1 MTDLKISVDNDKPE
15 VSQPDIKQTL
25 KDADEYAKLKAEND
39 RLESEYNRSMELKA
53 KMALGGRAQ
62 AGQVEK
68 SEQEKADEEAAMLL
82 KRFK

>member
-1 MTDLKISVDNDKPE
+1 MADLKISVEPE
-15 VSQPDIKQTL
+15 KQEAPQVDIKQTL
-25 KDADEYAKLKAEND
+25 KDADEYQKLKEEND
-39 RLESEYNRSMELKA
+39 RLEAEYNRREELKA

-68 SEQEKADEEAAMLL
+68 SEQEKADEEAAELL

>member
-1 MTDLKISVDNDKPE
+1 MTDLKISVDNEKQEAP
-15 VSQPDIKQTL
+15 QPDIKQTL
-25 KDADEYAKLKAEND
+25 KDADEYEKLKQEND
-39 RLESEYNRSMELKA
+39 RLEAEYNRREEIKA

-68 SEQEKADEEAAMLL
+68 SEEQKAEEEAADLL

>member
-1 MTDLKISVDNDKPE
+1 MTDLKISVDEEKKE
-15 VSQPDIKQTL
+15 AAPDIKQTL
-25 KDADEYAKLKAEND
+25 READEYEKLKQEND
-39 RLESEYNRSMELKA
+39 KLEAEYNRREELKA

-68 SEQEKADEEAAMLL
+68 SEQEKADEEAAELL